1 MHINPDAMNQL
12 KQKIILASRSPRRQ
26 QLLQMMGIEFEVRTK
41 ETVEDYPEHLQNEQI
56 VLYLASKKAI
66 AFENEIQENELLISA
81 DTIVVHQNKVLNKPA
96 DFNEA
101 IEMLTTL
108 KGNMHEVY
116 TGVCIASIHK
126 KELLYDRSEV
136 YFRNYTTEDMHYYI
150 SNFKP
155 YDKAGSYGIQ
165 DWFGLTCIEKIN
177 GCFYNVMGL
186 PTRKVYQ
193 QLINF

>member
-1 MHINPDAMNQL
+1 MNHL

-177 GCFYNVMGL
+177 GCFYNVMSL